1 MRFQVLGPLRIAD
14 GPEVVVLPP
23 SKPTI
28 LLASLL
34 LRPDAVVP
42 ADFLR
47 QAIWGDD
54 EPSSAKAALHTC
66 VLRLRKTFIKYGIAE
81 AVIESVPGGYRVV
94 VEDGA
99 LDLVR
104 FRELRAGA
112 RAAQDP
118 EAELCLLREALALW
132 QGAPLSNVPSDFL
145 RRGELPGLVEE
156 RLSVVERACDIELLL
171 GRCGQALVE
180 LWAASRAHPGHER
193 FREQLIEA
201 LYRSGRKADAL
212 AEYRDVKRYLREEL
226 GVDPGPALQRLELRI
241 LRGDVL
247 GPPPLAV
254 PVRES
259 ARTGRDVAGGNPAAR
274 PAAVTAPPFPSTS
287 TPSPSSA
294 PTPASASASASGP
307 ILTPPPTL
315 PITAVSS
322 FTGRATE
329 GAAIAARLTA
339 DRSGPALVVV
349 SGAPGIGKTALAL
362 HVAQLVGHHFPDG
375 RFAVRMTRTDGTPR
389 TSAEVA
395 AELQGMAAAPGP
407 ASACGADRRV
417 LLILDDVADPALV
430 RPLLPTGTGSAAVL
444 TSRLGLAGLVAAH
457 GGWATRLDAL
467 AEDESSQLLSAA
479 LGDVRAGAEP
489 EAVRELAAAC
499 GHFPLALRIAAARLL
514 TRPRLA
520 VADCVAW
527 LREDPMRRLSLPDDP
542 RMSVPRVLGDALQRL
557 DPRLAEVFL
566 RIGGAPPAPL
576 SVADAARLLGI
587 PPVPAEEILEQLADA
602 GLLEEEPAGRFR
614 MHELLRTFARCAT
627 GYTGYQDG
635 SLALPSRQ

>member
-42 ADFLR
+42 TDFLR

-54 EPSSAKAALHTC
+54 EPSSARAALHTC
-66 VLRLRKTFIKYGIAE
+66 VLRLRKTFVKYGIVE

-104 FRELRAGA
+104 FRELRAAA

-118 EAELCLLREALALW
+118 EAELCLLKEALALW

-156 RLSVVERACDIELLL
+156 RLSVVERACGIELLL
-171 GRCGQALVE
+171 GRCSQALVE

-212 AEYRDVKRYLREEL
+212 AEYREVKRYLREEL

-241 LRGDVL
+241 LRGDAL
-247 GPPPLAV
+247 GPPPGPQSGPPPGPL
-254 PVRES
+254 PGPPPGPPP
-259 ARTGRDVAGGNPAAR
+259 TAAHAHTHA
-274 PAAVTAPPFPSTS
+274 PTAVTVAPPLP
-287 TPSPSSA
+287 
-294 PTPASASASASGP
+294 PASAPASGP
-307 ILTPPPTL
+307 LFPMSSPPPPPL

-322 FTGRATE
+322 FIGRAAE
-329 GAAIAARLTA
+329 SAAITARLTA

-362 HVAQLVGHHFPDG
+362 HVAHLVGAGGHHFPDG

-395 AELQGMAAAPGP
+395 AELQGMAAPTGA

-417 LLILDDVADPALV
+417 LLVLDDVTDPAV
-430 RPLLPTGTGSAAVL
+430 ARPLLPTGAGSAAVL

-467 AEDESSQLLSAA
+467 AEDESCRLLAAA
-479 LGDVRAGAEP
+479 LGEVRAGAEP

-514 TRPRLA
+514 TRPRLT

-542 RMSVPRVLGDALQRL
+542 QMSVPRVLGDALQRL
-557 DPRLAEVFL
+557 DPRLAEAFL
-566 RIGGAPPAPL
+566 RVGGAPPAPL
-576 SVADAARLLGI
+576 PVADAARLLGI
-587 PPVPAEEILEQLADA
+587 PAAPAEEILERLADA
-602 GLLEEEPAGRFR
+602 GLLEEESAGRFR
-614 MHELLRTFARCAT
+614 MHELLRAFARCAT
-627 GYTGYQDG
+627 GYRDDRGG

>member
-1 MRFQVLGPLRIAD
+1 MRFQVLGPLRIA
-14 GPEVVVLPP
+14 GGSEVVVLPP

-34 LRPDAVVP
+34 LRPDAVVTT
-42 ADFLR
+42 DFLR

-54 EPSSAKAALHTC
+54 EPASARAALHTC
-66 VLRLRKTFIKYGIAE
+66 VLRLRRTFAKYGIAE
-81 AVIESVPGGYRVV
+81 AAIESVPGGYRVV

-104 FRELRAGA
+104 FRELRDGA
-112 RAAQDP
+112 RAVRDP
-118 EAELCLLREALALW
+118 EAELCLLREALSLW

-156 RLSVVERACDIELLL
+156 RLSVVERACDIELAL

-212 AEYRDVKRYLREEL
+212 AEYREVKRHLREEL
-226 GVDPGPALQRLELRI
+226 GVDPGPALQRLELRM
-241 LRGDVL
+241 LRGDSL
-247 GPPPLAV
+247 GPPPSAA
-254 PVRES
+254 PAGEP
-259 ARTGRDVAGGNPAAR
+259 ARTARDVTDEGVAIAEPGAR
-274 PAAVTAPPFPSTS
+274 PAAAIAPPVGKPPSG
-287 TPSPSSA
+287 PVSA
-294 PTPASASASASGP
+294 PPSAPVPGP
-307 ILTPPPTL
+307 VPVPF
-315 PITAVSS
+315 TAVSS
-322 FTGRATE
+322 FTGRAAE
-329 GAAIAARLTA
+329 SAAVAARLTA
-339 DRSGPALVVV
+339 DRSGPALVVI

-362 HVAQLVGHHFPDG
+362 HVAQLVGHHFPGG

-389 TSAEVA
+389 MSGEVA
-395 AELQGMAAAPGP
+395 AELQGMAATGAG
-407 ASACGADRRV
+407 SAAGADRGV
-417 LLILDDVADPALV
+417 LLLLDDVTDPALV
-430 RPLLPTGTGSAAVL
+430 RPLLPAGAGSAAVL

-467 AEDESSQLLSAA
+467 AEDESYRLLSAA
-479 LGDVRAGAEP
+479 LGEARAGAEP

-520 VADCVAW
+520 VADCVAR

-542 RMSVPRVLGDALQRL
+542 RMSVPLVLGEALRRL
-557 DPRLAEVFL
+557 DPRLADAFL
-566 RIGGAPPAPL
+566 RIGAAPPAPL
-576 SVADAARLLGI
+576 PVTGAASLLGI

-627 GYTGYQDG
+627 GYQDD
-635 SLALPSRQ
+635 SPALPSRR

>member
-1 MRFQVLGPLRIAD
+1 MRFQVLGPLRIA
-14 GPEVVVLPP
+14 GRSEVVVLPP

-34 LRPDAVVP
+34 LRPDAVVTT
-42 ADFLR
+42 DFLR

-54 EPSSAKAALHTC
+54 EPASARAALHTC
-66 VLRLRKTFIKYGIAE
+66 VLRLRRTFAKYGIAE
-81 AVIESVPGGYRVV
+81 AAIESVPGGYRVV

-104 FRELRAGA
+104 FRELRDGA
-112 RAAQDP
+112 RAVRDP
-118 EAELCLLREALALW
+118 EAELCLLREALSLW

-156 RLSVVERACDIELLL
+156 RLSVVERACDIELAL

-212 AEYRDVKRYLREEL
+212 AEYREVKRHLREEL
-226 GVDPGPALQRLELRI
+226 GVDPGPALQRLELRM
-241 LRGDVL
+241 LRGDSL
-247 GPPPLAV
+247 GPPP
-254 PVRES
+254 S
-259 ARTGRDVAGGNPAAR
+259 AAPAGEPDRTARDVTDEGVAIAEPGAR
-274 PAAVTAPPFPSTS
+274 PAAAIAPPVGKPPSG
-287 TPSPSSA
+287 PVSA
-294 PTPASASASASGP
+294 PPSAPVPGP
-307 ILTPPPTL
+307 VPVPF
-315 PITAVSS
+315 TAVSS
-322 FTGRATE
+322 FTGRAAE
-329 GAAIAARLTA
+329 SAAVAARLTA
-339 DRSGPALVVV
+339 DRSGPALVVI

-362 HVAQLVGHHFPDG
+362 HVAQLVGHHFPGG

-389 TSAEVA
+389 MSGEVA
-395 AELQGMAAAPGP
+395 AELQGMAATGAG
-407 ASACGADRRV
+407 SAAGADRGV
-417 LLILDDVADPALV
+417 LLLLDDVTDPALV
-430 RPLLPTGTGSAAVL
+430 RPLLPAGAGSAAVL

-467 AEDESSQLLSAA
+467 AEDESYRLLSAA
-479 LGDVRAGAEP
+479 LGEARAGAEP

-520 VADCVAW
+520 VADCVAR

-542 RMSVPRVLGDALQRL
+542 RMSVPLVLGEALRRL
-557 DPRLAEVFL
+557 DPRLADAFL
-566 RIGGAPPAPL
+566 RIGAAPPAPL
-576 SVADAARLLGI
+576 PVTGAASLLGI

-614 MHELLRTFARCAT
+614 MHELLRTFAWCAM
-627 GYTGYQDG
+627 GYQDD
-635 SLALPSRQ
+635 SPALPSRR

>member
-1 MRFQVLGPLRIAD
+1 MRFQVLGPLRIAG

-34 LRPDAVVP
+34 LRPDAVVTT
-42 ADFLR
+42 DFLR

-54 EPSSAKAALHTC
+54 EPASARAALHTC
-66 VLRLRKTFIKYGIAE
+66 VLRLRRTFAKYGIAE
-81 AVIESVPGGYRVV
+81 AAIESVPGGYRVV

-104 FRELRAGA
+104 FRELRDGA
-112 RAAQDP
+112 RAVRDP
-118 EAELCLLREALALW
+118 EAELCLLREALSLW

-156 RLSVVERACDIELLL
+156 RLSVVERACDIELAL

-212 AEYRDVKRYLREEL
+212 AEYREVKRHLREEL
-226 GVDPGPALQRLELRI
+226 GVDPGPALRRLELRM
-241 LRGDVL
+241 LRGDSL
-247 GPPPLAV
+247 EPPPPAA
-254 PVRES
+254 PAGEP
-259 ARTGRDVAGGNPAAR
+259 ARAARDVTGGSPAAGPGSR
-274 PAAVTAPPFPSTS
+274 PAAAIAPPVGNP
-287 TPSPSSA
+287 PSA
-294 PTPASASASASGP
+294 PVSAPPSAPVPGP
-307 ILTPPPTL
+307 VPF
-315 PITAVSS
+315 TAVSS
-322 FTGRATE
+322 FTGRAAE
-329 GAAIAARLTA
+329 SAAVAARLTA
-339 DRSGPALVVV
+339 DRSGPALVVI

-362 HVAQLVGHHFPDG
+362 HVAQLVGDRFPGG
-375 RFAVRMTRTDGTPR
+375 RFAVGMTRTDGTPR
-389 TSAEVA
+389 TSEEVA
-395 AELQGMAAAPGP
+395 AEIQGMAATGAT
-407 ASACGADRRV
+407 SAAGAGGGDRGV
-417 LLILDDVADPALV
+417 LLLLDDVTDPALV
-430 RPLLPTGTGSAAVL
+430 RPLLPTGAGSAAVL

-467 AEDESSQLLSAA
+467 AEDESYRLLSAA
-479 LGDVRAGAEP
+479 LGEARAGAEP

-520 VADCVAW
+520 VADCVAR

-542 RMSVPRVLGDALQRL
+542 RMSVPRVLGEALRRL
-557 DPRLAEVFL
+557 DPRLADAFL
-566 RIGGAPPAPL
+566 RIGAAPPAPL
-576 SVADAARLLGI
+576 PVTGAASLLGI

-614 MHELLRTFARCAT
+614 MHELLRAFARCAT
-627 GYTGYQDG
+627 GFQDD
-635 SLALPSRQ
+635 SPALPSRR

>member
-1 MRFQVLGPLRIAD
+1 MRFQVLGPLRIAG

-34 LRPDAVVP
+34 LRPDAVVTT
-42 ADFLR
+42 DFLR

-54 EPSSAKAALHTC
+54 EPASARAALHTC
-66 VLRLRKTFIKYGIAE
+66 VLRLRRTFAKYGIAE
-81 AVIESVPGGYRVV
+81 AAIESVPGGYRVV

-104 FRELRAGA
+104 FRELRDGA
-112 RAAQDP
+112 RAVRDP
-118 EAELCLLREALALW
+118 EAELCLLREALSLW

-156 RLSVVERACDIELLL
+156 RLSVVERACDIELAL

-212 AEYRDVKRYLREEL
+212 AEYREVKRHLREEL
-226 GVDPGPALQRLELRI
+226 GVDPGPALRRLELRM
-241 LRGDVL
+241 LRGDSL
-247 GPPPLAV
+247 GPPPPAA
-254 PVRES
+254 PAGEP
-259 ARTGRDVAGGNPAAR
+259 ARAARDVTGGSPAAGPGSR
-274 PAAVTAPPFPSTS
+274 PAAAIAPPEGNP
-287 TPSPSSA
+287 PSA
-294 PTPASASASASGP
+294 PVPGP
-307 ILTPPPTL
+307 VPF
-315 PITAVSS
+315 TAVSS
-322 FTGRATE
+322 FTGRAAE
-329 GAAIAARLTA
+329 SAAVAARLTA
-339 DRSGPALVVV
+339 DRSGPALVVI

-362 HVAQLVGHHFPDG
+362 HVAQLVGDHFPGG
-375 RFAVRMTRTDGTPR
+375 RFAVGMTRTDGTPR
-389 TSAEVA
+389 TPEEVA
-395 AELQGMAAAPGP
+395 AELRGMAATGAT
-407 ASACGADRRV
+407 SAAGAGDDDRGV
-417 LLILDDVADPALV
+417 LLLLDDVTDPALV
-430 RPLLPTGTGSAAVL
+430 RPLLPTGAGSAAVL

-467 AEDESSQLLSAA
+467 AEDESYRLLSAA
-479 LGDVRAGAEP
+479 LGEARAGAEP

-520 VADCVAW
+520 VADCVAR

-542 RMSVPRVLGDALQRL
+542 RMSVPRVLGEALRRL
-557 DPRLAEVFL
+557 DPRLADAFL
-566 RIGGAPPAPL
+566 RIGAAPPAPL
-576 SVADAARLLGI
+576 PVTGAASLLGI

-614 MHELLRTFARCAT
+614 MHELLRVFARCAT
-627 GYTGYQDG
+627 GFQDD
-635 SLALPSRQ
+635 SPALPSRR

>member
-1 MRFQVLGPLRIAD
+1 MRFQVLGPLRIA
-14 GPEVVVLPP
+14 GGSEVVVLPP

-34 LRPDAVVP
+34 LRPDAVVTT
-42 ADFLR
+42 DFLR

-54 EPSSAKAALHTC
+54 EPASARAALHTC
-66 VLRLRKTFIKYGIAE
+66 VLRLRRTFAKYGIAE
-81 AVIESVPGGYRVV
+81 AAIESVPGGYRVV

-104 FRELRAGA
+104 FRELRDGA
-112 RAAQDP
+112 RAVRDP
-118 EAELCLLREALALW
+118 EAELCLLREALSLW

-156 RLSVVERACDIELLL
+156 RLSVVERACDIELAL

-212 AEYRDVKRYLREEL
+212 AEYREVKRHLREEL
-226 GVDPGPALQRLELRI
+226 GVDPGPALQRLELRM
-241 LRGDVL
+241 LRGDSL
-247 GPPPLAV
+247 GPPPSAAPAGEPARTARDVTDEGVAIAEPAPAAIPPPAGNPPSAPPPAPVPGPV
-254 PVRES
+254 PV
-259 ARTGRDVAGGNPAAR
+259 
-274 PAAVTAPPFPSTS
+274 PF
-287 TPSPSSA
+287 
-294 PTPASASASASGP
+294 
-307 ILTPPPTL
+307 
-315 PITAVSS
+315 TAVSS
-322 FTGRATE
+322 FTGRAAE
-329 GAAIAARLTA
+329 SAAVAARLTA
-339 DRSGPALVVV
+339 DGSGPALVVI

-362 HVAQLVGHHFPDG
+362 HVAQLVGHHFPGG

-389 TSAEVA
+389 TSEEVA
-395 AELQGMAAAPGP
+395 AELRGIAAT
-407 ASACGADRRV
+407 SAAGAVGGGDRGV
-417 LLILDDVADPALV
+417 LLLLDDVTDPALV
-430 RPLLPTGTGSAAVL
+430 RPLLPAGAGSAAVL

-467 AEDESSQLLSAA
+467 AEDESCRLLSAA
-479 LGDVRAGAEP
+479 LGEARAGAEP

-520 VADCVAW
+520 VADCVAR

-542 RMSVPRVLGDALQRL
+542 RMSVPRVLGEALRRL
-557 DPRLAEVFL
+557 DPRLADAFL
-566 RIGGAPPAPL
+566 RIGAAPPGPL
-576 SVADAARLLGI
+576 PVTGAASLLGI

-627 GYTGYQDG
+627 GYQDD
-635 SLALPSRQ
+635 SPALPARR

>member
-42 ADFLR
+42 SDFLR

-118 EAELCLLREALALW
+118 ETELCLLREALALW

-180 LWAASRAHPGHER
+180 LWAVSRAHPGHER

-212 AEYRDVKRYLREEL
+212 AEYREVKRYLREEL
-226 GVDPGPALQRLELRI
+226 GVDPGPGLQRLELGI

-247 GPPPLAV
+247 GSPPIAA

-259 ARTGRDVAGGNPAAR
+259 ARTGRDVAGGDPGAGPAE
-274 PAAVTAPPFPSTS
+274 VTTPPL
-287 TPSPSSA
+287 SPTSA
-294 PTPASASASASGP
+294 PVSGP
-307 ILTPPPTL
+307 PLPLPPTLPTL

-322 FTGRATE
+322 FTGRAAE
-329 GAAIAARLTA
+329 SAAIAARLTA

-362 HVAQLVGHHFPDG
+362 HVSQLVGHHFPDG

-395 AELQGMAAAPGP
+395 AELQGMAATGA
-407 ASACGADRRV
+407 ARACGADRRV
-417 LLILDDVADPALV
+417 LLILDDVTDPALV

-444 TSRLGLAGLVAAH
+444 TSRFGLAGLVAAH

-467 AEDESSQLLSAA
+467 AEAESCRLLSAA
-479 LGDVRAGAEP
+479 LGDDRAGAEP

-520 VADCVAW
+520 VADCLAW

-542 RMSVPRVLGDALQRL
+542 RMSVPSVLSGALQRL
-557 DPRLAEVFL
+557 DPRLAEAFL
-566 RIGGAPPAPL
+566 RVGGASPAPL
-576 SVADAARLLGI
+576 SVTDAAGLLGI
-587 PPVPAEEILEQLADA
+587 PPVPAEEILERLADA

-627 GYTGYQDG
+627 GYQDD

>member
-34 LRPDAVVP
+34 LHPDAVVP
-42 ADFLR
+42 TDFLR

-118 EAELCLLREALALW
+118 EAELYLLREALSLW

-145 RRGELPGLVEE
+145 RRDELPGLVEE

-180 LWAASRAHPGHER
+180 LRAVSRAHPGHER

-212 AEYRDVKRYLREEL
+212 AEYREVKRYLREEL

-247 GPPPLAV
+247 GSPPGPPPGPPPTA
-254 PVRES
+254 
-259 ARTGRDVAGGNPAAR
+259 APA
-274 PAAVTAPPFPSTS
+274 PAAVTPPPL
-287 TPSPSSA
+287 PP
-294 PTPASASASASGP
+294 ASGP
-307 ILTPPPTL
+307 PLPLPSPL

-322 FTGRATE
+322 FTGRTAEST
-329 GAAIAARLTA
+329 AIAARLTS

-395 AELQGMAAAPGP
+395 AELEDMAAASGA

-467 AEDESSQLLSAA
+467 AEDESCQLLSAA

-489 EAVRELAAAC
+489 EAVRELAGAC

-557 DPRLAEVFL
+557 DPRLADAFL
-566 RIGGAPPAPL
+566 RVGGAPPSPL
-576 SVADAARLLGI
+576 SVAGAARLLRI
-587 PPVPAEEILEQLADA
+587 PPLPAEEILERLADA
-602 GLLEEEPAGRFR
+602 GLLEEEAAGHFR

-627 GYTGYQDG
+627 GYRDD